1 MNFDQIQSLDQ
12 EYVMQTYARH
22 PVVIDHGQGATL
34 WDTNWKK
41 YIDFTSGIG
50 VCSVGYNN
58 EKWVEAITAQ
68 IKKLPHISNL
78 FYTEPY
84 ARLAKILCQRS
95 GMKRAFFGNSGAEAN
110 EGAIKLARKYSSD
123 KYGKGRGTVLT
134 LVNSFHG
141 RTMTTLTATGQDHYH
156 EYFYPFPEGFRY
168 VPAGDLAALEA
179 AWGDD
184 VCAVMMEMIQGEG
197 GVFPLE
203 KEFVQGAAKLCKE
216 RDALLIID
224 EVQTGICRTGTFFA
238 HQQFDVHPDVV
249 TFAKGIAGGVPLGG
263 MLAAESCADVLQ
275 AGQHGSTF
283 GGNPIA
289 CAAALAVMD
298 ILDEDLMAQVRRKG
312 DYIRKTVAG
321 WNSPYVSGVRG
332 MGLMIGIGIQ
342 GMTHKE
348 LCGTLLDRGLMTLT
362 AGKDTLRLLPPLVI
376 TQEELDRGLEIM
388 AGVLKG

>member
-1 MNFDQIQSLDQ
+1 MNFSQIQSLDQ

-22 PVVIDHGQGATL
+22 PIAIDHGQGATL
-34 WDTNWKK
+34 WDADWKK

-58 EKWVEAITAQ
+58 EKWVSAITEQ

-84 ARLAKILCQRS
+84 ARLAKVICQRS
-95 GMKRAFFGNSGAEAN
+95 GMRRAFFCNSGAEAN

-123 KYGKGRGTVLT
+123 KYGQGRGTVIT

-141 RTMTTLTATGQDHYH
+141 RTMATLTATGQDHYH
-156 EYFYPFPEGFRY
+156 EFFYPFPEGFRY

-203 KEFVQGAAKLCKE
+203 KDYVQGAARLCKE

-238 HQQFDVHPDVV
+238 HQQFDIHPDAV

-298 ILDEDLMAQVRRKG
+298 ILDESLMAEVRRKG
-312 DYIRKTVAG
+312 DYIRETVTG

-332 MGLMIGIGIQ
+332 MGLMIGIGVQ
-342 GMTHKE
+342 GMTHKA
-348 LCGTLLDRGLMTLT
+348 LCAQLLEQGLMTLT

-388 AGVLKG
+388 SGVLRG

>member
-1 MNFDQIQSLDQ
+1 MNFAQIKALDSQ
-12 EYVMQTYARH
+12 FVMQTYARH
-22 PVVIDHGQGATL
+22 PIAIDHGQGATL
-34 WDTNWKK
+34 WDTEGRQ

-58 EKWVEAITAQ
+58 ERWTAAITEQ
-68 IKKLPHISNL
+68 IHKLPHISNL

-84 ARLAKILCQRS
+84 ARLAEIVCRRS
-95 GMKRAFFGNSGAEAN
+95 GMARAFFGNSGAEAN
-110 EGAIKLARKYSSD
+110 EGAIKLARKYSFD
-123 KYGKGRGTVLT
+123 KYGKGRGTVIT

-156 EYFYPFPEGFRY
+156 EFFFPFPEGFRY
-168 VPAGDLAALEA
+168 VPAGDMGALEA

-203 KEFVQGAAKLCKE
+203 KSYVQAAEKFC
-216 RDALLIID
+216 RDHDVLLIVD

-238 HQQFDVHPDVV
+238 HQQFDIHPDIV

-263 MLAAESCADVLQ
+263 MLAAEGCANVLQ
-275 AGQHGSTF
+275 AGNHGSTF

-289 CAAALAVMD
+289 CAAGLAVME
-298 ILDEDLMAQVRRKG
+298 ILDDALMAEVARKG
-312 DYIRKTVAG
+312 EHIRQTIAG
-321 WNSPYVSGVRG
+321 FGSPYVSGVRG
-332 MGLMIGIGIQ
+332 MGLMIGVGVQ

-348 LCGTLLDRGLMTLT
+348 LCGKLLERGLMTLT

-376 TQEELDRGLEIM
+376 SQEEIDQGLAIM
-388 AGVLKG
+388 ADVLKA

>member
-1 MNFDQIQSLDQ
+1 MNFNQIQSLDQ

-22 PVVIDHGQGATL
+22 PIAIDHGQGATL
-34 WDTNWKK
+34 WDADWKK

-58 EKWVEAITAQ
+58 EKWVSAITEQ

-84 ARLAKILCQRS
+84 ARLAKVICQRS
-95 GMKRAFFGNSGAEAN
+95 GMRRAFFCNSGAEAN

-123 KYGKGRGTVLT
+123 KYGQGRGTVIT

-141 RTMTTLTATGQDHYH
+141 RTMATLTATGQDHYH
-156 EYFYPFPEGFRY
+156 EFFYPFPEGFRY
-168 VPAGDLAALEA
+168 VPAGDLAALET

-203 KEFVQGAAKLCKE
+203 KNYVQGAARLCKE

-238 HQQFDVHPDVV
+238 HQQFDIHPDAV

-298 ILDEDLMAQVRRKG
+298 ILDESLMAEVRRKG
-312 DYIRKTVAG
+312 DYIRETVTG

-332 MGLMIGIGIQ
+332 MGLMIGIGVQ
-342 GMTHKE
+342 GMTHKA
-348 LCGTLLDRGLMTLT
+348 LCAQLLEQGLMTLT

-388 AGVLKG
+388 SGVLRG